1 MFSIFMLL
9 TIFANLVQQI
19 MPNFVVQ
26 RSLYEARERPSKT
39 YSWQTFMMANIL
51 VELPWNTLMALFIF
65 VTWYY
70 PIGLYRNAE
79 PAGQS
84 SERQGLMFL
93 LVWAFLMFTSTFAH
107 LVISGVEL
115 AETGGNLASLL
126 FSLCLIFCGYVHV
139 PSSPDVPM
147 LRR

>member
-9 TIFANLVQQI
+9 TVFANLVQQI

-51 VELPWNTLMALFIF
+51 VELPWNTLMGLFIF
-65 VTWYY
+65 LTWYY
-70 PIGLYRNAE
+70 PIGLYNNAA

-93 LVWAFLMFTSTFAH
+93 LVWVFLMFTSTFAH
-107 LVISGVEL
+107 LVIAGVEL
-115 AETGGNLASLL
+115 AETGGNISALL
-126 FSLCLIFCGYVHV
+126 FSLCLIFCGYA
-139 PSSPDVPM
+139 PSSS
-147 LRR
+147 RSS